1 MHNAIP
7 DYEER
12 EQEIE
17 HVFKETVTEYL
28 ENLKKKTCIQ
38 AQEAQRALNKWNS
51 NRPTPKHIIMR
62 RTEVKDKERILTAQE
77 MTVSCQATDKAIS

>member
-17 HVFKETVTEYL
+17 NVFKETMTEYL
-28 ENLKKKTCIQ
+28 ENLKKKTYTQ
-38 AQEAQRALNKWNS
+38 AQEAQRVLRKWNS
-51 NRPTPKHIIMR
+51 NRPTPRHIIMR
-62 RTEVKDKERILTAQE
+62 RTKVKDKERILTAQE
-77 MTVSCQATDKAIS
+77 MTVSCQATEKAIS

>member
-17 HVFKETVTEYL
+17 NVFKETVTEYL

-38 AQEAQRALNKWNS
+38 AQVARRALNKWDS
-51 NRPTPKHIIMR
+51 NRPTPRHITMS
-62 RTEVKDKERILTAQE
+62 RTDVKDGERVLTAPE
-77 MTVSCQATDKAIS
+77 MTVSCQATDTAIS